1 MDFIIANR
9 FAKIAIQ
16 FILNIHQRTDSLFII
31 YLDVHQRTDSLFKIY
46 LDVHLR
52 TNSLFKIQIE
62 FPLANRFAIGKCR
75 WVLNS
80 EVVRYSKCRV
90 PPLAKQFAI
99 QNVGGTS
106 NSEVVRYQP
115 YDGASELATGPTGQ
129 RTTSLLEK
137 AGRLAEWL
145 VASEYAIQT
154 EWPALNSEPPR

>member
-99 QNVGGTS
+99 QNVGVPPIAKQFAISRMMARVSQLLGPL
-106 NSEVVRYQP
+106 V
-115 YDGASELATGPTGQ
+115 SELLRYWKKLAAWRSGQ
-129 RTTSLLEK
+129 QRVSTLFRLN
-137 AGRLAEWL
+137 GRL
-145 VASEYAIQT
+145 
-154 EWPALNSEPPR
+154 